1 MTIRII
7 DLRQAGYSRHTGTPV
22 SPPTGQPA
30 EARDGTHH
38 TITAM
43 TNGQQQQP
51 KPRHRVI
58 AGQPATHPPRTQP
71 AQSRPHHLAAGRI
84 TAFRFH
90 TTPIKDHQS

>member
-58 AGQPATHPPRTQP
+58 AGQPATHPPTTRHAPSPPNRVRATCRRAASP
-71 AQSRPHHLAAGRI
+71 LSDSTPHR
-84 TAFRFH
+84 
-90 TTPIKDHQS
+90 